1 MELTSLVRA
10 AKGSREQQVNSVTGG
25 SCPFCLQAPAS
36 RDGPTDM
43 GNSSRGRPGGDS
55 APAGPDLARTRSQG
69 WRAQLP
75 QGQRPSHP
83 SLTASRNFLDCK
95 KKNKAQAKSVINIRA
110 NSKEF
115 GQPQGSAA
123 PTRTSTAS
131 LEGTGSSGGGT
142 APPQHQSCSQPS
154 LAAQGALH
162 SSLSFLEAANFSQTT
177 CQLTKPFV
185 LLWYVSFPYHEKLG
199 QVFPLVFFPPWK
211 RQP

>member
-1 MELTSLVRA
+1 MDPRTWGTAPGAGLEGIQPLRVRTLPGQGA
-10 AKGSREQQVNSVTGG
+10 RAGG
-25 SCPFCLQAPAS
+25 HSYL
-36 RDGPTDM
+36 R
-43 GNSSRGRPGGDS
+43 DS
-55 APAGPDLARTRSQG
+55 ALLTPPLQHQG
-69 WRAQLP
+69 IF
-75 QGQRPSHP
+75 
-83 SLTASRNFLDCK
+83 LTAK

-185 LLWYVSFPYHEKLG
+185 LL
-199 QVFPLVFFPPWK
+199 
-211 RQP
+211 